1 MNSLKKKVAY
11 KLIHRFF
18 VIKEISVNWVEQ
30 PGDCLMSPDNSSVD
44 LVFSNCSPNI
54 SALLGD

>member
-1 MNSLKKKVAY
+1 
-11 KLIHRFF
+11 LIHRFF

-44 LVFSNCSPNI
+44 LVFPNCSPNI